1 MRFVRSVDRRRA
13 KAAAA
18 EECAGERTTAAAAGE
33 EPPAAARWEQA
44 AISAVAVREWGR
56 AAEARRGVSR
66 VGVGEVCLPLYNL
79 YIDFFL

>member
-56 AAEARRGVSR
+56 AAEARARGVTCWSGR
-66 VGVGEVCLPLYNL
+66 GLFASL
-79 YIDFFL
+79 